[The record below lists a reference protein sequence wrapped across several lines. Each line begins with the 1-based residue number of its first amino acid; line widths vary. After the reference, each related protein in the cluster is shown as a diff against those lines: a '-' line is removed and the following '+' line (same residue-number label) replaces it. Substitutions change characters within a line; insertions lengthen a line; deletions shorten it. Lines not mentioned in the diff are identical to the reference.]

1 MKKITIAI
9 MALLAVVSVATSSCS
24 DDDNAPAQA
33 ILQEFVTVVGNKPT
47 YTEFQ
52 YTVNGAQ
59 ERLVTLTA
67 ELNAADRQMIDSI
80 FTPGTRAYMSYM
92 YVGQGV
98 VGYSG
103 PISLYTLSKCYTD
116 TVSAVPAADCP
127 LDLTGYSTTSVVR
140 SGNYINLIFAA
151 EKEDARRSFEVVVSE
166 ETENAEM
173 PDVYI
178 STSVK
183 DGSLTYVQRQYAS
196 FDMTPLFTKPG
207 IKGVKVHVA
216 NDQNPYQKTFELKL

>member
-1 MKKITIAI
+1 MMAMMAI
-9 MALLAVVSVATSSCS
+9 VTFATSSCS
-24 DDDNAPAQA
+24 DDNNAPSQSV
-33 ILQEFVTVVGNKPT
+33 LQEFVTVVGNKSV

-67 ELNAADRQMIDSI
+67 ELSESDRQAIDSL
-80 FTPGTRAYMSYM
+80 FTPGTRAFLTYTYL
-92 YVGQGV
+92 GQGV

-103 PISLYTLSKCYTD
+103 PISLYSLSKCYTD
-116 TVSAVPAADCP
+116 TVTSVPAADCP
-127 LDLTGYSTTSVVR
+127 AELTGYSTSSVVR
-140 SGNYINLIFAA
+140 SGNYINLIFSA
-151 EKEDARRSFEVVVSE
+151 EKEDARRSFDVVVNE
-166 ETENAEM
+166 DTENDAIPE
-173 PDVYI
+173 VYI

-196 FDMTPLFTKPG
+196 FDMTPLFSKPG
-207 IKGVKVHVA
+207 IQGVKVHVA